1 MKKYFAECV
10 GTFVLTFLGC
20 GTAMFLGCGTPAG
33 VVGTAI
39 AFGLAV
45 VAMAYTIG
53 EISGCHINPAITLGV
68 ALSGRMS
75 WKDACGYWVGQV
87 IGGILA
93 GAVLLLLTKVVAAPD
108 LTGGLGSN
116 GVANAGGVGGAFL
129 VEVIAT
135 FLFVLVVL
143 GTTDAKYGAGK
154 PAGLAIG
161 LSLILDVHQ
170 PHRHFREP
178 GPFHR
183 PGPFRR
189 RRCAEGCVGV
199 HLRSARGRCLERLRL
214 EGYGPEGE
222 VSPFLQWFKGRTR
235 WVRPFLWP
243 ESRNLIIFA

>member
-1 MKKYFAECV
+1 MKKYIAECV

-20 GTAMFLGCGTPAG
+20 GTAMFLGCGEPAG

-53 EISGCHINPAITLGV
+53 EISGCHINPAITFAV

-93 GAVLLLLTKVVAAPD
+93 GALLLLVSKVVAAPD
-108 LTGGLGSN
+108 LTGALGSN

-135 FLFVLVVL
+135 FIFVLVVL
-143 GTTDAKYGAGK
+143 GATDAKYGAGK

-161 LSLILDVHQ
+161 LSLILIHLVCINLTGTSVNPARSIGPALFAGGDALKDVWV
-170 PHRHFREP
+170 FI
-178 GPFHR
+178 
-183 PGPFRR
+183 
-189 RRCAEGCVGV
+189 CAPLVGGA
-199 HLRSARGRCLERLRL
+199 LAACA
-214 EGYGPEGE
+214 
-222 VSPFLQWFKGRTR
+222 WKGM
-235 WVRPFLWP
+235 VPKP
-243 ESRNLIIFA
+243 KK

>member
-1 MKKYFAECV
+1 MKKYIAECV

-75 WKDACGYWVGQV
+75 WKDAVGYWVGQV

-161 LSLILDVHQ
+161 LSLILIHLMCINLTGTSVN
-170 PHRHFREP
+170 PARSI
-178 GPFHR
+178 GP
-183 PGPFRR
+183 
-189 RRCAEGCVGV
+189 A
-199 HLRSARGRCLERLRL
+199 
-214 EGYGPEGE
+214 
-222 VSPFLQWFKGRTR
+222 
-235 WVRPFLWP
+235 
-243 ESRNLIIFA
+243 IFAGGDALKNLWVFICAPLVGGALAALCWKVMVPKEK

>member
-1 MKKYFAECV
+1 MKKYVAEMV

-20 GTAMFLGCGTPAG
+20 GTAMFLGCNTPAG

-87 IGGILA
+87 IGGIIA
-93 GAVLLLLTKVVAAPD
+93 GALLLLLTKVVAAPD
-108 LTGGLGSN
+108 LTGGLGTN
-116 GVANAGGVGGAFL
+116 GVANAGGVWGACL

-135 FLFVLVVL
+135 FIFVLVVL
-143 GTTDAKYGAGK
+143 GATDSKYGAGK

-161 LSLILDVHQ
+161 LCLILIHLVCINLTGTSVN
-170 PHRHFREP
+170 PARSI
-178 GPFHR
+178 GP
-183 PGPFRR
+183 
-189 RRCAEGCVGV
+189 A
-199 HLRSARGRCLERLRL
+199 
-214 EGYGPEGE
+214 
-222 VSPFLQWFKGRTR
+222 
-235 WVRPFLWP
+235 
-243 ESRNLIIFA
+243 IFAGGEALKNVWVFICAPLLGGALAACAWKGIAPK

>member
-1 MKKYFAECV
+1 MKKYIAECV

-20 GTAMFLGCGTPAG
+20 GTAMFVGCGTPAG
-33 VVGTAI
+33 LLATAV

-75 WKDACGYWVGQV
+75 WKDAVGYWVGQV

-161 LSLILDVHQ
+161 LSLILIHLMCINLTGTSVNPARSIGPALFAGGDALKDVWV
-170 PHRHFREP
+170 FI
-178 GPFHR
+178 
-183 PGPFRR
+183 
-189 RRCAEGCVGV
+189 CAPLVGGALSACVWKAMV
-199 HLRSARGRCLERLRL
+199 PKE
-214 EGYGPEGE
+214 
-222 VSPFLQWFKGRTR
+222 K
-235 WVRPFLWP
+235 
-243 ESRNLIIFA
+243 

>member
-143 GTTDAKYGAGK
+143 GATDAKFGAGK

-161 LSLILDVHQ
+161 LSLILIHLMCINLTGTSVNPARSIGPALFAGGDALKDVWV
-170 PHRHFREP
+170 FI
-178 GPFHR
+178 
-183 PGPFRR
+183 
-189 RRCAEGCVGV
+189 CAPLVGGALSACVWKAMV
-199 HLRSARGRCLERLRL
+199 PKE
-214 EGYGPEGE
+214 
-222 VSPFLQWFKGRTR
+222 K
-235 WVRPFLWP
+235 
-243 ESRNLIIFA
+243 

>member
-68 ALSGRMS
+68 ALSDRMS
-75 WKDACGYWVGQV
+75 WKDAVGYWVGQV

-161 LSLILDVHQ
+161 LSLILIHLMCINLTGTSVNPARSIGPALFAGGDALKDVWV
-170 PHRHFREP
+170 FI
-178 GPFHR
+178 
-183 PGPFRR
+183 
-189 RRCAEGCVGV
+189 CAPLVGGALSACVWKAMV
-199 HLRSARGRCLERLRL
+199 PKE
-214 EGYGPEGE
+214 
-222 VSPFLQWFKGRTR
+222 K
-235 WVRPFLWP
+235 
-243 ESRNLIIFA
+243 